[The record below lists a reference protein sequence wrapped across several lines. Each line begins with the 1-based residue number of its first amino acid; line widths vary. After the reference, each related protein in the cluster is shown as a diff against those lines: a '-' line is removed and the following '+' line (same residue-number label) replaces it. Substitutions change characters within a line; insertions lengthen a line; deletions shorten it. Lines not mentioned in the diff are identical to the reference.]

1 MARLGIDFG
10 TTNTVVVCADRGRY
24 PLVPQVVDTAVGRV
38 IRETFPSLIVFDKL
52 TKEYR
57 FGSEAERALV
67 ELGAGERYIP
77 FQSFKRLLRDYTDGG
92 RFATDL
98 WNGGLDVSDAL
109 KQFAKAVYSSVRRS
123 SIFTQNE
130 PLEAVLT
137 WPANANGAQ
146 RYITRKCF
154 KEAGFQIVSTLNEPS
169 AAAIELADRL
179 VHGDRTKARQVRV
192 AAAVFDLGGGTFD
205 ASVVKINGQEYT
217 VAASAGIE
225 QLGGDDFDESLAR
238 LFAEK
243 LNIEFDGLSYFQQ
256 TLLIMHS
263 CREKERL
270 SLGFVR
276 QLTLD
281 PEEIGLTGSLCR
293 IPTAI
298 YEKSLTDLLQPA
310 IEKLA
315 EVIASAGY
323 DPNQSGSEPLDVIY
337 LVGGSSRLPLA
348 ARLVTRRFPGIRIL
362 TTDKPF
368 SATAMGAAIHGAE
381 AIHISEIFGR
391 HFGVLRLAHH
401 GSQEVFSPI
410 FAAGIRLPERDA
422 PPVTRTTSY
431 IPRHNIGHLR
441 FLECTTVNDQGYPSA
456 GLRTW
461 SEILFPYDPSLPLTA
476 EITPADIV
484 HSEDLQAETVEAY
497 SCDADG
503 IITVTMT
510 RGGDSQSRTFEIF
523 RT

>member
-24 PLVPQVVDTAVGRV
+24 PLVPQVVDTAIGRV
-38 IRETFPSLIVFDKL
+38 IRETFPSLLVFDKL
-52 TKEYR
+52 TREYR
-57 FGSEAERALV
+57 FGSEAERAIV
-67 ELGAGERYIP
+67 EPGAGERYIP
-77 FQSFKRLLRDYTDGG
+77 FRSFKRILRDYADGG
-92 RFATDL
+92 RFASHL
-98 WNGGLDVSDAL
+98 WPGGLDVSDAFA
-109 KQFAKAVYSSVRRS
+109 QFARAVHASVRRS
-123 SIFTQNE
+123 SMFPQGE

-146 RYITRKCF
+146 RYITRKSF
-154 KEAGFQIVSTLNEPS
+154 REAGFQIVSTLNEPS

-179 VHGDRTKARQVRV
+179 VHGDRTKARQVKV
-192 AAAVFDLGGGTFD
+192 ASAVFDLGGGTFD
-205 ASVVKINGQEYT
+205 ASVVKINGQDYT

-225 QLGGDDFDESLAR
+225 QLGGDDFDEALAR

-243 LNIEFDGLSYFQQ
+243 LNIEFDGLSHFQQ
-256 TLLIMHS
+256 TLLLMHA
-263 CREKERL
+263 CREKERM
-270 SLGFVR
+270 SLGTVR

-281 PEEIGLTGSLCR
+281 PEEIGFSGPLCR

-315 EVIASAGY
+315 EVIRQAGF
-323 DPNQSGSEPLDVIY
+323 DPMQSGTDSLDAIY

-348 ARLVTRRFPGIRIL
+348 ARLVTRRFPGIRVL

-381 AIHISEIFGR
+381 ATHVSEIFSR
-391 HFGVLRLAHH
+391 HFGVIRLAQH
-401 GSQEVFSPI
+401 GSQEIFAPI
-410 FAAGIRLPERDA
+410 FAAGIRLPELNAD
-422 PPVTRTTSY
+422 PVTRIVSY
-431 IPRHNIGHLR
+431 TPRHNIGHLR
-441 FLECTTVNDQGYPSA
+441 FLECTAVDEKGYPSA
-456 GLRTW
+456 GLRPW
-461 SEILFPYDPSLPLTA
+461 SEVLFPYDPSLPLTA
-476 EITPADIV
+476 SISPVDIVAREDLPAD
-484 HSEDLQAETVEAY
+484 TVETY

-510 RGGDSQSRTFEIF
+510 RGGDGQSRTFEIS
-523 RT
+523 RP